1 MNEIK
6 GKIVLEDQAS
16 SQIDKIINRVNKLG
30 QSGEKVA
37 INLQKMLNGTFSDK
51 AFKIQEIQ
59 NKINTVIDK
68 LQKQDQSGFEINELG
83 AKRYAEQLYNLIN
96 ELNQLQGAGN
106 TSLGSID
113 NTTKSAKENTKGLR
127 REVQRLAEAL
137 GSTDVGELH
146 SATREAY
153 KLIPTASIQEL
164 EAMVK
169 GITGLDVALN
179 TNKTLD
185 DLRQMVA
192 NLAFINKLFIL
203 RGHERV

>member
-59 NKINTVIDK
+59 NKIDAVVDK
-68 LQKQDQSGFEINELG
+68 LHKQDQSGFEINELG

-113 NTTKSAKENTKGLR
+113 STTKSAKESTKGLR
-127 REVQRLAEAL
+127 GEVERLAEAMANVA
-137 GSTDVGELH
+137 SGEELRPLTMK
-146 SATREAY
+146 AAQ
-153 KLIPTASIQEL
+153 LIPTASIEQL
-164 EAMVK
+164 ETIIR
-169 GITGLDVALN
+169 GITGLDIALN
-179 TNKTLD
+179 TDKTID
-185 DLRQMVA
+185 KLREMTSYLVSIYQ
-192 NLAFINKLFIL
+192 I
-203 RGHERV
+203 

>member
-106 TSLGSID
+106 TSIGSID
-113 NTTKSAKENTKGLR
+113 STTKAAKESTKKLVD
-127 REVQRLAEAL
+127 EYEKLAEAMASVAS
-137 GSTDVGELH
+137 GKELRPLTKQ
-146 SATREAY
+146 AFE
-153 KLIPTASIQEL
+153 LIPTASIEQL
-164 EAMVK
+164 ETIIR
-169 GITGLDVALN
+169 GITGSDIALN
-179 TNKTLD
+179 TEKTID
-185 DLRQMVA
+185 DLREMT
-192 NLAFINKLFIL
+192 
-203 RGHERV
+203 G

>member
-113 NTTKSAKENTKGLR
+113 STTKSAKESTKGLR
-127 REVQRLAEAL
+127 GEVERLAEAMANVA
-137 GSTDVGELH
+137 SGEELKPLTMK
-146 SATREAY
+146 AAQ
-153 KLIPTASIQEL
+153 LIPTASIEQL
-164 EAMVK
+164 ETIIR
-169 GITGLDVALN
+169 GITGLDIALN
-179 TNKTLD
+179 TDKTID
-185 DLRQMVA
+185 KLREMTSYLVSIYQ
-192 NLAFINKLFIL
+192 I
-203 RGHERV
+203 

>member
-6 GKIVLEDQAS
+6 GRITLEDQAS

-37 INLQKMLNGTFSDK
+37 TNLQKMLNGTFSDK
-51 AFKIQEIQ
+51 SFKIQEIQ
-59 NKINTVIDK
+59 NKINAVIDK

-113 NTTKSAKENTKGLR
+113 NTTKSAKESTKGLR
-127 REVQRLAEAL
+127 REVEKLAEAMANAAN
-137 GSTDVGELH
+137 GRELRPLTVQ
-146 SATREAY
+146 AAN
-153 KLIPTASIQEL
+153 LIPTASIREL
-164 EAMVK
+164 ETIIK
-169 GITGLDVALN
+169 GISGTDIALN
-179 TNKTLD
+179 TDKAIE
-185 DLRQMVA
+185 DLREMTSRLVGIYQ
-192 NLAFINKLFIL
+192 I
-203 RGHERV
+203 